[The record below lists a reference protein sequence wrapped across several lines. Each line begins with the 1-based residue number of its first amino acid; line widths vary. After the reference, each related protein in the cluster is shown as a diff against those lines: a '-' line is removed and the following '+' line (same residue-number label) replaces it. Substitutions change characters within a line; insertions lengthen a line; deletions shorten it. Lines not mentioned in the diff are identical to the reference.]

1 MLTVNGVRRIKG
13 VLNECGIAH
22 CFRKVVANEFWK
34 EFLIIPT
41 ELLVS
46 YCAQLV
52 FAHCSPACLPSSIV
66 RSGKVAKDIIGFY
79 LHGLLLLYAN

>member
-22 CFRKVVANEFWK
+22 CLRKVVVKRALERIFD
-34 EFLIIPT
+34 IPT

-52 FAHCSPACLPSSIV
+52 FAHCSLHVCLQASC
-66 RSGKVAKDIIGFY
+66 VAARWQKIGFY